1 MVCPALVA
9 TDAIYAN
16 SSAAPGR
23 PFSPGQLRWKILQT
37 GVSSATSL
45 LPHIAVPFPGPGSA
59 RSPTSRWLEQGQNW
73 KEEVVIKETQLQ
85 RPL

>member
-9 TDAIYAN
+9 TDAVYAN

-23 PFSPGQLRWKILQT
+23 PGQLRWKILQA

-73 KEEVVIKETQLQ
+73 KEEVVTKETQLQ